1 MKGIWTE
8 SETCGF
14 AEFKQSFNYAGG
26 GAVVRISAAFRYA
39 AFINGVFV
47 SNGQYADIP
56 EKKRIDEIDVSS
68 FVRKGENELYI
79 VAMHTLEDF
88 STARAMDAYLV
99 FEVLSRGVVLAAS
112 SEHTLGRVAAN
123 YLLGDRITPQL
134 GWGWKYD
141 FTIRGGEWKKCRPA
155 VGGFTLAE
163 RPVRKLSLSEPLPS
177 EIVAQGIFRY
187 RGGETAAERAQN
199 AWLSTLRFADMTGR
213 YRVGNAVVDKPLGFS
228 ADLSGGDGLFVVAD
242 LSGETSGYLSFSPTV
257 EKPCSAILCWG
268 EHLSD

>member
-88 STARAMDAYLV
+88 SIARAMDAYLV
-99 FEVLSRGVVLAAS
+99 FEVLSRGVVLAES
-112 SEHTLGRVAAN
+112 SENTLGRVAAN

-155 VGGFTLAE
+155 VGRFTLAE

-187 RGGETAAERAQN
+187 RGGETAAENLAAMN
-199 AWLSTLRFADMTGR
+199 AIKDALD
-213 YRVGNAVVDKPLGFS
+213 PLHILNDQKS
-228 ADLSGGDGLFVVAD
+228 YIKGDTDHAEPF
-242 LSGETSGYLSFSPTV
+242 
-257 EKPCSAILCWG
+257 
-268 EHLSD
+268 

>member
-14 AEFKQSFNYAGG
+14 AEFKQSFNYVGG
-26 GAVVRISAAFRYA
+26 GAVVRISAAFRYV

-56 EKKRIDEIDVSS
+56 EKKRVDEIDVSS

-88 STARAMDAYLV
+88 SIARAMDAYLV
-99 FEVLSRGVVLAAS
+99 FEVLSRGVVLAES
-112 SEHTLGRVAAN
+112 SENTLGRVAAN

-155 VGGFTLAE
+155 VSVNSPCPNPF
-163 RPVRKLSLSEPLPS
+163 LPKS
-177 EIVAQGIFRY
+177 SHREFSD
-187 RGGETAAERAQN
+187 TAAGRRRRRERRTPGCP
-199 AWLSTLRFADMTGR
+199 LSVL
-213 YRVGNAVVDKPLGFS
+213 P
-228 ADLSGGDGLFVVAD
+228 
-242 LSGETSGYLSFSPTV
+242 
-257 EKPCSAILCWG
+257 I
-268 EHLSD
+268 

>member
-88 STARAMDAYLV
+88 SIARAMDAYLV
-99 FEVLSRGVVLAAS
+99 FEVLSRGVVLAES
-112 SEHTLGRVAAN
+112 SENTLGRVAAN
-123 YLLGDRITPQL
+123 YLLGDRNTILRFGAGSGKNVVPP
-134 GWGWKYD
+134 WGDLRWQN
-141 FTIRGGEWKKCRPA
+141 A
-155 VGGFTLAE
+155 
-163 RPVRKLSLSEPLPS
+163 LSVNSPCPNPFLPKS
-177 EIVAQGIFRY
+177 SHREFSD
-187 RGGETAAERAQN
+187 TAAGRRRRRERRTPGCP
-199 AWLSTLRFADMTGR
+199 LSVL
-213 YRVGNAVVDKPLGFS
+213 P
-228 ADLSGGDGLFVVAD
+228 
-242 LSGETSGYLSFSPTV
+242 
-257 EKPCSAILCWG
+257 I
-268 EHLSD
+268 

>member
-1 MKGIWTE
+1 MKGIWIE

-14 AEFKQSFNYAGG
+14 AEFKQSFNYVGG

-56 EKKRIDEIDVSS
+56 EKKRVDEIDVSS

-88 STARAMDAYLV
+88 SIARAMDAYLV
-99 FEVLSRGVVLAAS
+99 FEVLSRGVVLAES
-112 SEHTLGRVAAN
+112 SENTLGRVAAN

-141 FTIRGGEWKKCRPA
+141 FTIRGGEWKKCR
-155 VGGFTLAE
+155 
-163 RPVRKLSLSEPLPS
+163 
-177 EIVAQGIFRY
+177 RY
-187 RGGETAAERAQN
+187 RICHG
-199 AWLSTLRFADMTGR
+199 M
-213 YRVGNAVVDKPLGFS
+213 
-228 ADLSGGDGLFVVAD
+228 
-242 LSGETSGYLSFSPTV
+242 
-257 EKPCSAILCWG
+257 
-268 EHLSD
+268 

>member
-88 STARAMDAYLV
+88 SIARAMDAYLV
-99 FEVLSRGVVLAAS
+99 FEVLSRGVVLAES
-112 SEHTLGRVAAN
+112 SENTLGRVAAN

-134 GWGWKYD
+134 GWGWKYY
-141 FTIRGGEWKKCRPA
+141 FTIRGG
-155 VGGFTLAE
+155 
-163 RPVRKLSLSEPLPS
+163 
-177 EIVAQGIFRY
+177 
-187 RGGETAAERAQN
+187 
-199 AWLSTLRFADMTGR
+199 
-213 YRVGNAVVDKPLGFS
+213 
-228 ADLSGGDGLFVVAD
+228 
-242 LSGETSGYLSFSPTV
+242 
-257 EKPCSAILCWG
+257 
-268 EHLSD
+268 

>member
-88 STARAMDAYLV
+88 SIARAMDAYLV
-99 FEVLSRGVVLAAS
+99 FEVLSRGVVLAES
-112 SEHTLGRVAAN
+112 SENTLGRVPKIRPGPCPGSRPKENTAGKMAIPAIRAIN
-123 YLLGDRITPQL
+123 VSSPATLRQLLG
-134 GWGWKYD
+134 
-141 FTIRGGEWKKCRPA
+141 
-155 VGGFTLAE
+155 
-163 RPVRKLSLSEPLPS
+163 
-177 EIVAQGIFRY
+177 IF
-187 RGGETAAERAQN
+187 
-199 AWLSTLRFADMTGR
+199 
-213 YRVGNAVVDKPLGFS
+213 
-228 ADLSGGDGLFVVAD
+228 
-242 LSGETSGYLSFSPTV
+242 SFS
-257 EKPCSAILCWG
+257 LR
-268 EHLSD
+268 

>member
-88 STARAMDAYLV
+88 SIARAMDAYLV

-112 SEHTLGRVAAN
+112 SENTLGRVAAN

-228 ADLSGGDGLFVVAD
+228 ADLSGGDGLFVVAVSYTH
-242 LSGETSGYLSFSPTV
+242 LTLPTT
-257 EKPCSAILCWG
+257 AYG
-268 EHLSD
+268 

>member
-88 STARAMDAYLV
+88 SIARAMDAYLV
-99 FEVLSRGVVLAAS
+99 FEVLSRVSSSPNRAKIPWAGLRRTTFWEIGLPRSSAGAGNTILRFGAGSGKNVVPPWGDLRWQNALSVNSPCPNPFLPKSSHREFSDTAA
-112 SEHTLGRVAAN
+112 
-123 YLLGDRITPQL
+123 GD
-134 GWGWKYD
+134 G
-141 FTIRGGEWKKCRPA
+141 GGES
-155 VGGFTLAE
+155 AE
-163 RPVRKLSLSEPLPS
+163 RLAVHSP
-177 EIVAQGIFRY
+177 FCRY
-187 RGGETAAERAQN
+187 DGPIQGGECR
-199 AWLSTLRFADMTGR
+199 SR
-213 YRVGNAVVDKPLGFS
+213 
-228 ADLSGGDGLFVVAD
+228 
-242 LSGETSGYLSFSPTV
+242 
-257 EKPCSAILCWG
+257 
-268 EHLSD
+268 